1 MPRTKTIEARNAYH
15 TSHVLAPRQTNSI
28 DIEPLGPPSRAEPA
42 EYAWGLP
49 ERIDRMDPENSLQEA
64 TELAANRRGSAIA
77 VWMDW
82 NGGVWTNHYTDS
94 KGWGTSEQIET
105 GEGYVSSY
113 TPPRLAIAPNGTAM
127 LVWLE
132 EQPPMSARRAKPD
145 A

>member
-1 MPRTKTIEARNAYH
+1 MGRSLRLLTALIALSAAGLFACSGGGKKT
-15 TSHVLAPRQTNSI
+15 
-28 DIEPLGPPSRAEPA
+28 EPA